1 MGSSPPVGSSPPAG
15 SPPPASAPKASSGA
29 SADGRGRPNIVFILT
44 DDLAWNLVEYMPH
57 VLQMQKDGVTFT
69 NYFVTN
75 SLCCPSRSSIFTGR
89 YPHNTGIY
97 RNMGD
102 DGGYTA
108 FKNRGYEATT
118 FSVALSAAGYRT
130 AMLGKYL
137 NGYRPIDPVAPGW
150 TAWAVAGGAGYREF
164 NYRLNEN
171 GKFASYGNQ
180 PSDYLTDVL
189 AGQAAR
195 FIRERAGQPFFI
207 EIATFAPHAPYVPAP
222 RDAEALAGVHAPR
235 TPAFNAATC
244 RNGYSAARRC
254 RRPTWRTSIGISAS
268 ARSQCWPSTR

>member
-1 MGSSPPVGSSPPAG
+1 
-15 SPPPASAPKASSGA
+15 
-29 SADGRGRPNIVFILT
+29 
-44 DDLAWNLVEYMPH
+44 MPH

-102 DGGYTA
+102 DGGYAA

-171 GKFASYGNQ
+171 GNPASYGNQ

-189 AGQAAR
+189 AGQAGR

-235 TPAFNAATC
+235 TPAFNAAPEPDMPKWLLGREALSETDMANID
-244 RNGYSAARRC
+244 RDFRKRAQSVLAVDKLIADLWPPSLPSARR
-254 RRPTWRTSIGISAS
+254 RTPISCS
-268 ARSQCWPSTR
+268 ARTTAITWVSIVSCPGR